1 MEGASDSLK
10 IQFANDLFQFNEDYK
25 TEVNFVYEEETKD
38 DQLTVKAVTLTV
50 QTIMKTAVLDGD
62 LQLELK
68 SKVKNETSSLPLTVE
83 KSLVENPD
91 YEIIVKARLQSAN
104 KQIFELIQN
113 LQNEDPKLRSASYE
127 TLKVLDRDV
136 DLFMEDAQKFKNRDS
151 KKELMQQALEC
162 KKKIAKVMEVM
173 RECLDN
179 RMTNLQI
186 AQLNDCA
193 YKAIRKAGV
202 QKKLDERAIKN
213 EAYFKM
219 NEEKLDKLVA
229 GLNVE
234 KIRANK

>member
-1 MEGASDSLK
+1 
-10 IQFANDLFQFNEDYK
+10 
-25 TEVNFVYEEETKD
+25 
-38 DQLTVKAVTLTV
+38 
-50 QTIMKTAVLDGD
+50 
-62 LQLELK
+62 
-68 SKVKNETSSLPLTVE
+68 
-83 KSLVENPD
+83 
-91 YEIIVKARLQSAN
+91 
-104 KQIFELIQN
+104 
-113 LQNEDPKLRSASYE
+113 
-127 TLKVLDRDV
+127 
-136 DLFMEDAQKFKNRDS
+136 
-151 KKELMQQALEC
+151 
-162 KKKIAKVMEVM
+162 MEVM